1 MVIGIDASRANKQ
14 NRTGVEWYSYHVI
27 QELKKMTSPGVIPT
41 NFVLYTNEKLRD
53 GLEVVPDNWREKSL
67 NWLPKYLW
75 TQIRL
80 WWELITNPPD
90 VLYVSAHTIPF
101 LPIPKKIKVVI
112 TVHDVG
118 FKRFPALYKKIQF
131 WYHDLTMRKI
141 KRRADI
147 IITVSEF
154 SKKEIIELYGV
165 DADKIKVTYLGY
177 DKNKYKR
184 INQPDESVLEK
195 YKIKKPYLLFIGR
208 LERKKNIINIIKS
221 FILAAAKYP
230 ELNLVLIGNA
240 GNESEAIKQ
249 LISDS
254 GLGEKIIRPG
264 YVPEEDVPTII
275 NLAEVFLFPTLYE
288 GFGLPIV
295 QALACGT
302 PVIASDLEP
311 HREVAGEAAVFVDP
325 RQPAEIA
332 DKIGFILSNEEYRKL
347 LKEKGLKRAEIFSW
361 TETARETMRWLQNPF
376 RSEISD
382 F

>member
-1 MVIGIDASRANKQ
+1 MFIGIDASRANKQ
-14 NRTGVEWYSYHVI
+14 NRTGVEWYSYYVI
-27 QELKKMTSPGVIPT
+27 QELKKITPSDIQV
-41 NFVLYTNEKLRD
+41 VLYTNEKLRD
-53 GLEVVPDNWREKSL
+53 GLENLPNNWQEKDL
-67 NWLPKYLW
+67 NWPPKYLW

-80 WWELITNPPD
+80 WWELIINPPD

-141 KRRADI
+141 KKRADV

-154 SKKEIIELYGV
+154 SKREIVELYGV
-165 DADKIKVTYLGY
+165 DPNKITVTYLGY
-177 DKNKYKR
+177 NKDKYKK
-184 INQPDESVLEK
+184 IDQPNIEILDK

-230 ELNLVLIGNA
+230 ELNLVLIGQA

-264 YVPEEDVPTII
+264 YVPEEDLPVII

-311 HREVAGEAAVFVDP
+311 HKEVAGEAAVFVDP

-332 DKIGFILSNEEYRKL
+332 DKIGLILSREEYRKL
-347 LKEKGLKRAEIFSW
+347 LREKGLKRAETFSW
-361 TETARETMRWLQNPF
+361 AETARETLSLLDCGRDKW
-376 RSEISD
+376 
-382 F
+382 